1 MIKMMINQLLNISM
15 LNLYQKYLCKLF
27 KKNYHITQCYNCF
40 NFNHMTKFCKNE
52 ECCFKCTDK
61 HHIEECITLMNK

>member
-40 NFNHMTKFCKNE
+40 NFNHMTKFCK
-52 ECCFKCTDK
+52 K
-61 HHIEECITLMNK
+61 